1 MSDIRRKSNF
11 EWLRV
16 LAMGM
21 VITLHF
27 MFKGGIIVNPTE
39 DFGLRSVVLWLVTSF
54 CICAVNAYVLIS
66 GYFLVEA
73 EFKISRLAGLI
84 IQVMEYSLIVYVL
97 LVVIGVDGVTPAAN
111 LHELLGYIFPIGTG
125 EYWFVTAYFYM
136 YLVSPM
142 LAQGIKKLDRKTLRI
157 LIAVLL
163 FFTCIEKSILPMLL
177 PGDAYGYDF
186 IWFMM
191 LFVIAAYIRLYGIE
205 FLEGHTGRAWMLYAG
220 SALLIWIIGLGF
232 SYAGYTTGIKA
243 LLHYSDIVFHYNYIF
258 VLTSSVGLFYIFRNA
273 SFNEDGI
280 PARAARILGHL
291 TLGVYLL
298 HEHPCVRYNWPK
310 WLGVRTDGNLGATLV
325 SWLMCLVIIYAV
337 GLLVEYLRT
346 VIHSYIASAW
356 NSNHGQKKTSN

>member
-1 MSDIRRKSNF
+1 MTDVKRKSNF

-21 VITLHF
+21 VITLHY
-27 MFKGGIIVNPTE
+27 MFKGGIIENPTS
-39 DFGLRSVVLWLVTSF
+39 DFSARSIVLWLLTAF

-73 EFKISRLAGLI
+73 EFKIGRLIALV
-84 IQVMEYSLIVYVL
+84 IQVLEYSVIVYVV
-97 LVVIGVDGVTPAAN
+97 LVLFGVDGVEPAAN

-125 EYWFVTAYFYM
+125 EYWFVTAYFIM
-136 YLVSPM
+136 YLVSPL
-142 LAQGIKKLDRKTLRI
+142 LAYGIKNLDQRTLQI

-163 FFTCIEKSILPMLL
+163 FFTCVEKSILPMLL

-186 IWFMM
+186 IWFMT
-191 LFVIAAYIRLYGIE
+191 LFVIAGYIRLYGIR
-205 FLEGHTGRAWMLYAG
+205 FLEGHTGRAWIVYAA

-232 SYAGYTTGIKA
+232 SYAGYSLDMQA
-243 LLHYSDIVFHYNYIF
+243 LLHYSDIVFHYNYVF
-258 VLTSSVGLFYIFRNA
+258 VLTASVGLFYIFRNA
-273 SFNEDGI
+273 SFNEEGI

-298 HEHPCVRYNWPK
+298 HEHPCVRYNWPV
-310 WLGVRTDGNLGATLV
+310 WLGVSADRNLGATLV
-325 SWLMCLVIIYAV
+325 SWLMCLIIVYAV

-346 VIHSYIASAW
+346 AIHSYIASAW
-356 NSNHGQKKTSN
+356 NSSHGQKKTSN